1 MPGPQ
6 NEKDFL
12 GIKTRPLLSALNAF
26 KVLKAVSALVLF
38 VRKVIDLSR
47 LKSIPYGPIKQGYL
61 RIRAVIC
68 RSVFMATGLF
78 SAH

>member
-1 MPGPQ
+1 MTGPQ
-6 NEKDFL
+6 NEKDFQ
-12 GIKTRPLLSALNAF
+12 GIKTGPLLSALNAF
-26 KVLKAVSALVLF
+26 KALKAIAAFVPF

-47 LKSIPYGPIKQGYL
+47 LKYIQYGPIKQGYL

>member
-1 MPGPQ
+1 MTGPQ
-6 NEKDFL
+6 NENDFQ
-12 GIKTRPLLSALNAF
+12 GIKTGPLLSALNAF
-26 KVLKAVSALVLF
+26 KALKAVAALVPF

-47 LKSIPYGPIKQGYL
+47 LKYIQHGPIKQGYL

>member
-1 MPGPQ
+1 MTGPR
-6 NEKDFL
+6 NEKDFQ
-12 GIKTRPLLSALNAF
+12 GIKTGPLLSALNAF
-26 KVLKAVSALVLF
+26 TALKARAAFLPF

-47 LKSIPYGPIKQGYL
+47 LKYIQNGPIKQGYL